1 MPMFLLRHRLDAAE
15 CATTNAAGKGLDCDP
30 PPPPRIEPESSPSRP
45 RHGRSQRALDLACA
59 VFATHIVIDS
69 YVTLRPG
76 TSPGD
81 HLVSGT
87 VPVLVL
93 AALAVFTRR
102 LSAGG
107 FGVTAALLGLSV
119 AVGAAGAPVSG
130 LLAGRVDP
138 TTLSGLVALGAGIT
152 LIAVG
157 AARLWTS
164 RRTDGS
170 RWRRYTRRSAR
181 AILGLVLGL
190 MIAFPLGMGYVVS
203 NRSSN
208 PHADTDLGAPHVNIT
223 FDTADGLTLTG
234 SYIPSRNGAAV
245 IVFPGRRS
253 QHTRM
258 LADAGYGVLVFE
270 PRGQASSQGDPN
282 LLGWSGEA
290 DLDAAI
296 AWLRTRPDVDPDRI
310 GGLGLSVGGE
320 LMIQTAAH
328 NPDLRAVVADGAGSR
343 QVADDI
349 HMPAPDNIIGLPVSA
364 LATLSTAVFSD
375 SLPPP
380 PLTELIDDIAPRPI
394 LLIWTSRGIGGEF
407 NNPLYHDHAR
417 EPKTIWEIPEA
428 SHTHGI
434 EARPDEYRDRVVAF
448 FEEALG

>member
-152 LIAVG
+152 LIAV
-157 AARLWTS
+157 
-164 RRTDGS
+164 
-170 RWRRYTRRSAR
+170 
-181 AILGLVLGL
+181 
-190 MIAFPLGMGYVVS
+190 
-203 NRSSN
+203 
-208 PHADTDLGAPHVNIT
+208 
-223 FDTADGLTLTG
+223 
-234 SYIPSRNGAAV
+234 GAAV